1 MSIRDFIFL
10 TAAAKRAMQLSQLE
24 HDQYPLFF
32 FPTGLALKGGSHPD
46 IDPSMVLER
55 PKVMHNPRT
64 DKFVMWM
71 HIDSGDYE
79 LARLGVA
86 ISDNPHG
93 PFRYQGSF
101 RPHGQQSRD
110 FTVFAVSLL
119 LVQIFVMCSPLTLTG
134 NDTALRP
141 VSRARSAEY
150 NRVHIICQY
159 PAHNDLGI

>member
-1 MSIRDFIFL
+1 MNIFL
-10 TAAAKRAMQLSQLE
+10 
-24 HDQYPLFF
+24 FF
-32 FPTGLALKGGSHPD
+32 ITGLALKGGTHPD

-64 DKFVMWM
+64 GKFVMWM

-101 RPHGQQSRD
+101 RPHGQHSRD

-119 LVQIFVMCSPLTLTG
+119 PVLISVKCLPLMPTSDDAASWPMHEPAMPSPAMHVP
-134 NDTALRP
+134 N
-141 VSRARSAEY
+141 S
-150 NRVHIICQY
+150 Q
-159 PAHNDLGI
+159 

>member
-1 MSIRDFIFL
+1 
-10 TAAAKRAMQLSQLE
+10 
-24 HDQYPLFF
+24 
-32 FPTGLALKGGSHPD
+32 
-46 IDPSMVLER
+46 MVLER

-64 DKFVMWM
+64 GKFVMWM
-71 HIDSGDYE
+71 HIDSGDYQ

-119 LVQIFVMCSPLTLTG
+119 PVLWFVSSVCPWCQQVMIQQHG
-134 NDTALRP
+134 MY
-141 VSRARSAEY
+141 VSTVKPCMHR
-150 NRVHIICQY
+150 
-159 PAHNDLGI
+159 AHNDLEI

>member
-1 MSIRDFIFL
+1 MLLSSSKLVMYLLLSFI
-10 TAAAKRAMQLSQLE
+10 
-24 HDQYPLFF
+24 
-32 FPTGLALKGGSHPD
+32 TGLALKGGTHPD

-64 DKFVMWM
+64 GKFVMWM

-119 LVQIFVMCSPLTLTG
+119 LVLISV
-134 NDTALRP
+134 
-141 VSRARSAEY
+141 
-150 NRVHIICQY
+150 
-159 PAHNDLGI
+159 